1 MKQKIF
7 AMLLLGAVLLAGCSA
22 GADGEKAAAASAAQP
37 VTTGAPAAEA
47 DRREPVVDEATG
59 KIKLILAGMRMD
71 GAGWKQLAED
81 FNAQSDSYIVELKD
95 YYTGDETSDLADL
108 DQMYADVMDAKTRL
122 NTELI
127 AGKLPDMLAFDNLS
141 PLPYIG
147 KDLLLD
153 LDLYLEADG
162 TLSADKLLCW
172 DALHEYGGL
181 YILGQHFYVDTL
193 ACSQEFYAAH
203 KGWTLADYLEIEKGM
218 RDDQQIIYYMSQ
230 EEFLTQM
237 GGRYLSRALDLEH
250 GTCDFEN
257 AEFIGLLDAVRT
269 AGQYELSEE
278 VETPTAKQM
287 QAGRLMCCAEW
298 LDAPSQVA
306 IDRNDGGQQLDYIG
320 WPTVDG
326 SCGSVVN
333 LSGTISAFA
342 TTGSPEGCWAFIQY
356 VVTHASDA
364 AFAGFGSPLYRP
376 LLQKAV
382 GEWNA
387 DPLIAPEIRV
397 TEEDLTV
404 YLDAVNAAPAMAFTD
419 ESVMQI
425 IQEECAP
432 LLRGEGTAEDAA
444 RRIQSRASLYMTEQY
459 G

>member
-1 MKQKIF
+1 M
-7 AMLLLGAVLLAGCSA
+7 
-22 GADGEKAAAASAAQP
+22 
-37 VTTGAPAAEA
+37 
-47 DRREPVVDEATG
+47 
-59 KIKLILAGMRMD
+59 
-71 GAGWKQLAED
+71 
-81 FNAQSDSYIVELKD
+81 
-95 YYTGDETSDLADL
+95 
-108 DQMYADVMDAKTRL
+108 
-122 NTELI
+122 
-127 AGKLPDMLAFDNLS
+127 
-141 PLPYIG
+141 
-147 KDLLLD
+147 
-153 LDLYLEADG
+153 
-162 TLSADKLLCW
+162 
-172 DALHEYGGL
+172 
-181 YILGQHFYVDTL
+181 
-193 ACSQEFYAAH
+193 
-203 KGWTLADYLEIEKGM
+203 
-218 RDDQQIIYYMSQ
+218 
-230 EEFLTQM
+230 
-237 GGRYLSRALDLEH
+237 
-250 GTCDFEN
+250 
-257 AEFIGLLDAVRT
+257 RT